1 MMKRFSKFFTLPVLL
16 TLTACGFSPIY
27 GNYTRSDAISVERS
41 LANIEINIIPN
52 KEGQYIRNE
61 LIDRFYKNGYP
72 TNPKYT
78 LSIQNID
85 ESTSNLDITKSSDAT
100 RAQLKLT
107 TSMRLIDAETGKTLI
122 TKPLRAITS
131 YNILS
136 SQFTTRVSEE
146 DARKAALNELANQI
160 ETSIALYLNKQL

>member
-1 MMKRFSKFFTLPVLL
+1 MKSISRLITLPVLL

-27 GNYTRSDAISVERS
+27 GNYNRSDSVAVERS
-41 LANIEINIIPN
+41 IASVEISIIPN
-52 KEGQYIRNE
+52 KEGQYLRNE
-61 LIDRFYKNGYP
+61 LIDRFYQNGYP
-72 TNPKYT
+72 SNPKYILT
-78 LSIQNID
+78 VQRV
-85 ESTSNLDITKSSDAT
+85 EEYKSNLDITKSSDAT

-107 TSMRLIDAETGKTLI
+107 TAMTLTNPETGEILI
-122 TKPLRAITS
+122 KRPMRAITS

-160 ETSIALYLNKQL
+160 ETHIALYFNKQ